1 MKYNVIKN
9 LDRQFRLQIPN
20 SIITLTEIQA
30 NDFVYICKNDEE
42 SLKICKCENA
52 EDNFILA
59 KAKLDQK
66 ARFVVPKDIRRNTLR
81 FELFVYHKE
90 IILKEAP

>member
-30 NDFVYICKNDEE
+30 NDFIFICKNDEE
-42 SLKICKCENA
+42 SLKICKCEEA
-52 EDNFILA
+52 KDSCILA
-59 KAKLDQK
+59 KVKLDQK
-66 ARFVVPKDIRRNTLR
+66 ARFVVPKDIRGNTLR
-81 FELFVYHKE
+81 FEFWVYHKK

>member
-30 NDFVYICKNDEE
+30 NDFVY
-42 SLKICKCENA
+42 ICKCENA